1 MCVLPKEK
9 KEEDTHR
16 LKPKLKVS
24 FDQNF
29 LFVDG
34 SMRKKKFVD
43 SNIWTV
49 FVCLF
54 LETYIWLH

>member
-16 LKPKLKVS
+16 LKPNLKVS

-34 SMRKKKFVD
+34 SMRKKK
-43 SNIWTV
+43 I
-49 FVCLF
+49 C
-54 LETYIWLH
+54 